1 MVFSGEIFIHFY
13 HAKKLCLLLEIQRNT
28 NNSRTGPSRFLI
40 AHGKG
45 LDPNVFVKVLAS
57 KYLTPFTVTHELT
70 RRGESFLPFK
80 VCLLIITPY
89 EHRLTAVEGVKA
101 IKPLYACSWFQAW
114 VSCYSH
120 LIHTVDGTQRWES
133 YQPFE
138 LCLPWRSP
146 LPCNNQGT

>member
-1 MVFSGEIFIHFY
+1 
-13 HAKKLCLLLEIQRNT
+13 
-28 NNSRTGPSRFLI
+28 
-40 AHGKG
+40 
-45 LDPNVFVKVLAS
+45 
-57 KYLTPFTVTHELT
+57 
-70 RRGESFLPFK
+70 
-80 VCLLIITPY
+80 
-89 EHRLTAVEGVKA
+89 VEGVKA